1 MNARMSDLCLTGPA
15 RVCPCGP
22 SAHPLAVPLLKTGD
36 DCHRACGLKRKG
48 RKKRLA
54 AGGITK
60 NLAEGAQV
68 LGEGVLAAGAQG
80 GASRWGGERPSE
92 GGPSVSPQDG
102 RMQSRG
108 WCRALRF
115 KAKTCPAEPEPR
127 RGFKP
132 TGKAP
137 PSSAS
142 VHRCKPPESN
152 DTYIQSPTAYHN
164 VSPIRKLLMR

>member
-68 LGEGVLAAGAQG
+68 LGEGVLVAGAQ
-80 GASRWGGERPSE
+80 AEPAGGEERDLAK
-92 GGPSVSPQDG
+92 GGRV
-102 RMQSRG
+102 
-108 WCRALRF
+108 
-115 KAKTCPAEPEPR
+115 
-127 RGFKP
+127 
-132 TGKAP
+132 
-137 PSSAS
+137 
-142 VHRCKPPESN
+142 
-152 DTYIQSPTAYHN
+152 
-164 VSPIRKLLMR
+164 